1 MTSHPPVTQRIL
13 GEVKRMHG
21 CDLDTLAQ
29 SLPELTWNQVF
40 LEIDRLSRQGQVL
53 VTFGS
58 GGRYMI
64 RLPGSKTESAEHHTR
79 T

>member
-1 MTSHPPVTQRIL
+1 MASQPLITHRIL

-21 CDLDTLAQ
+21 CDIDTLAQ
-29 SLPELTWNQVF
+29 SLPDLSWNQVF
-40 LEIDRLSRQGQVL
+40 LEIDRLSRKGEVL
-53 VTFGS
+53 VTFGT

-64 RLPGSKTESAEHHTR
+64 RLPGHKVETAAHHAR

>member
-1 MTSHPPVTQRIL
+1 MASQSPITHRIL

-29 SLPELTWNQVF
+29 SLPDLSWNQVF
-40 LEIDRLSRQGQVL
+40 LEIDRLSRQGEVL
-53 VTFGS
+53 VTFGI

-64 RLPGSKTESAEHHTR
+64 RLAGHKVESATHHVR
-79 T
+79 P

>member
-29 SLPELTWNQVF
+29 SLPELSWNQVF

-64 RLPGSKTESAEHHTR
+64 RLPGSKTESAAHPTR

>member
-1 MTSHPPVTQRIL
+1 MVSHSPVTHRIL

-29 SLPELTWNQVF
+29 SLPDLSWNQVF
-40 LEIDRLSRQGQVL
+40 LEIDRLSRQGEVL
-53 VTFGS
+53 VTFGT

-64 RLPGSKTESAEHHTR
+64 RLPATKSASSDQHSR
-79 T
+79 S